1 MQHNSSQLFHSPSI
15 VMANFL
21 GVLTKDPDD
30 EAEYD
35 STLDGWRQWAND
47 EERIRVGWLAFLMD
61 TCNSALYR

>member
-1 MQHNSSQLFHSPSI
+1 
-15 VMANFL
+15 MANFL